1 MGIISRL
8 LVTAAIML
16 AGTLSVS
23 AADFSGPQSGGQCI
37 GDYRSAIL
45 DANDTVEGIN
55 LAVTER
61 YEEAVDVSERKSTV
75 FNKGHLYTWANE
87 AKVSCAKA
95 IGFLKS
101 NEINDEQVSQCDCFY
116 TRMRMVMRGRW

>member
-1 MGIISRL
+1 MLIS
-8 LVTAAIML
+8 AIVAVGFL
-16 AGTLSVS
+16 PTS
-23 AADFSGPQSGGQCI
+23 AADFSGPQAGGQCI
-37 GDYRSAIL
+37 GDYRSEIL
-45 DANDTVEGIN
+45 DTNETVAGIN
-55 LAVTER
+55 LAVTKR

-75 FNKGHLYTWANE
+75 VNQSHLYIWANE

-116 TRMRMVMRGRW
+116 TRMRMVMLGRW